1 MVHLLLLFQA
11 AQATV
16 VGVVQG
22 GEARLPLAGAVV
34 ALPDLNRVTTT
45 DAAGRYLLR
54 NVPAGPQHI
63 TIRFIGH
70 APHTLHALVPS
81 DGRLEINVSL
91 RAEPYRLPT
100 LDVPSDL
107 VDIRGLD
114 QGDSGAAFPDRS
126 TSIAAVRNHPLLA
139 EPDVFQALSAGE
151 VVIQPESPSGV
162 HIRGGASDQTAY
174 LLDGIPVFN
183 PYHAAGVFS
192 AWNPDA
198 LAALHLQST
207 VPSPSHPNVLSG
219 TIAGVTRTPG
229 SRVTTQGALSTT
241 QARLTLDG
249 PLGIAGAGFL
259 VSLRMG
265 LPATFAPGD
274 EASYLQ
280 GDTGDWLAKLELP
293 AIGGRLRVLGYGSD
307 NETDAAAVANA
318 EMPGAPVPR
327 NTFAWHSRSFG
338 TEWTR
343 RLATGSVRILG
354 WSADADAAST
364 WSASSPLDLTSSR
377 RDLGLQAIVER
388 RTARGSTVV
397 GARVEWS
404 ATSYRI
410 ESGNGQPTSS
420 LDARTPVATASLDHN
435 RALDRRL
442 SMSIGASLSAA
453 DGALY
458 PGPRA
463 QLRWKGS
470 ERLSI
475 SGGYARTHQFAQSLR
490 NSESVVAT
498 VFPADLYLGAG
509 ASGVPVARSDQ
520 VVLAAEYRPAAG
532 LRLGVQAYTRG
543 MNGLLLVAPVTAG
556 AFVTD
561 AMTTGSGSARGVSF
575 DAAASTTRLGVVLS
589 YGFQQVQLA
598 SDRSVYVPE
607 HAALHR
613 MEGGVILFP
622 SATSSI
628 RLGVTGAL
636 GRRTTAIAGGLEWE
650 ACNLLDRGCEFGGSP
665 QYDRDAL
672 GATKLP
678 GYLRMD
684 LGVRKHWHFAVG
696 GRDALVGLFGTVTNL
711 FNQGNVL
718 TWARD
723 PASGQPVAID
733 MRPLAPLV
741 VGLDWRF

>member
-1 MVHLLLLFQA
+1 MVHFLLLFQA

-16 VGVVQG
+16 VGVVRG
-22 GEARLPLAGAVV
+22 GEARAPIAGAVV

-45 DAAGRYLLR
+45 DPTGRYVLR

-63 TIRFIGH
+63 RVRFIGH
-70 APHTLHALVPS
+70 APHTLHALVPPE
-81 DGRLEINVSL
+81 GQLEINVSL
-91 RAEPYRLPT
+91 RAVPFRLPT
-100 LDVPSDL
+100 LDVPSAL
-107 VDIRGLD
+107 VTIRGLD
-114 QGDSGAAFPDRS
+114 EGDSGAAFPDRS

-162 HIRGGASDQTAY
+162 HIRGGATDQTAY

-198 LAALHLQST
+198 LAALQLQST
-207 VPSPSHPNVLSG
+207 VPSPSHPNALSG

-229 SRVTTQGALSTT
+229 SQITTQGALSTT

-259 VSLRMG
+259 LSLRTG

-274 EASYLQ
+274 EASYIQ
-280 GDTGDWLAKLELP
+280 GETSDWLAKVELP
-293 AIGGRLRVLGYGSD
+293 AFGGRFHVLGYGSD
-307 NETDAAAVANA
+307 NETDAAAIADA
-318 EMPGAPVPR
+318 ELPAAPAPR
-327 NTFAWHSRSFG
+327 NTFEWHSRSFG

-343 RLATGSVRILG
+343 SLASGSLRITG
-354 WSADADAAST
+354 WSAETNAAST
-364 WSASSPLDLTSSR
+364 WSATSPRDLTSSR
-377 RDLGLQAIVER
+377 RDRGLQAVLEQ
-388 RTARGSTVV
+388 RTARGSTIA
-397 GARVEWS
+397 GARFEWI
-404 ATSYRI
+404 ATSYHV
-410 ESGNGQPTSS
+410 EAE
-420 LDARTPVATASLDHN
+420 LDARTPVATASLDHS

-442 SMSIGASLSAA
+442 SMSVGASVS
-453 DGALY
+453 GAEGVLY

-470 ERLSI
+470 ERLDV
-475 SGGYARTHQFAQSLR
+475 SGSYARTHQFAQSLR
-490 NSESVVAT
+490 NAESVVGT
-498 VFPADLYLGAG
+498 VFPADLYLGSG
-509 ASGVPVARSDQ
+509 ANGVPVARSDQ

-532 LRLGVQAYTRG
+532 LRLGVQAYTRA
-543 MNGLLLVAPVTAG
+543 MNGLLLVAPVAEG
-556 AFVTD
+556 AFATD
-561 AMTTGSGSARGVSF
+561 AMTTGSGSAHGVSF
-575 DAAASTTRLGVVLS
+575 DAAASTRRVGVVMS
-589 YGFQQVQLA
+589 YGFQRVRLE
-598 SDRSVYVPE
+598 SDQSVYVPE

-636 GRRTTAIAGGLEWE
+636 GRRATAIAGGFEWE
-650 ACNLLDRGCEFGGSP
+650 ACNLLDRGCEFGGTP
-665 QYDRDAL
+665 QNDRAAL
-672 GATKLP
+672 GAAELP
-678 GYLRMD
+678 GYLRVD

-696 GRDALVGLFGTVTNL
+696 GRDALVGFFGTVTNL
-711 FNQGNVL
+711 LNQKNVM

-723 PASGQPVAID
+723 PATGQPVAIE